1 MKIMLKY
8 ACSALVGVA
17 AMTLASCSDNDYEY
31 EGRGQWDAAADYANV
46 YFPET
51 DEAVELDPADPTTYT
66 FQVGRRVEHQYTFGK
81 DSEGN
86 DSVTSDKI
94 ITPLPAKTMKV
105 KVLQN
110 TGDVFTV
117 SDAQFAEGDT
127 LATVTASFPNAEVGT
142 TYTLQL
148 TVDDPQFVSQYSEGI
163 LYTLDVTRVKWNDVG
178 FYYDESG
185 NKVEGWCMYTDDFV
199 TGIYGVENLTYPV
212 KVQERDD
219 MPGVFRIKNAYG
231 EAYGYND
238 PGDWDPNK
246 DFYMIIN
253 ASNPKKVYFDPWAF
267 ELGMVW
273 SYGSFI
279 VRHLA
284 GYYESEGKDGSDYF
298 GTYANG
304 AITFPPQSFHI
315 GMSEY
320 NGGGYRWYANAN
332 GKFKLVINPDLDLY
346 TAQVSDY
353 GWEEVYS
360 GIFTSTQLD
369 TKKDK
374 VKLYKAVR
382 NAEVEAANE
391 GCYDRFEEEYGT
403 PYLIESPYAEGY
415 NVVFSLKDGEIKVP
429 EGYESQ
435 PLGFKAAG
443 KDVYGAIGAGGSTFG
458 DIQIDLKMTFQDESG
473 EIIYGTAMEQLLNFV
488 FTKDMVLGNFTYM
501 SVLASSGK
509 EYNLGNFTIVEHP
522 TEADSVIIKNLYL
535 EGSEIGAR
543 LDLND
548 AKLYVEHLGYLGI
561 EEDEGTPYYV
571 FTYSKSGAGEI
582 AFEINT
588 DGTLTSTDLILV
600 GSPDLQSLYYW
611 FNASSTTFV
620 PVKAGSRALYSTAS
634 NKAGKKGG
642 FINSKGITLRTK

>member
-31 EGRGQWDAAADYANV
+31 EGRGQWNATADYANV
-46 YFPET
+46 YFPKT
-51 DEAVELDPADPTTYT
+51 DVAVELDPADPTTYT

-86 DSVTSDKI
+86 DSITSDKI

-127 LATVTASFPNAEVGT
+127 LATVTVSFPNAEVGT
-142 TYTLQL
+142 TYTLQV
-148 TVDDPQFVSQYSEGI
+148 TVDDPQFVSQYSQNI

-199 TGIYGVENLTYPV
+199 TGFYGVANVSYPIQ
-212 KVQERDD
+212 VQERDD
-219 MPGVFRIKNAYG
+219 MKGYFRMKNVFDEKYP
-231 EAYGYND
+231 YND
-238 PGDWDPNK
+238 PGDWDTSKDYYIYIDATNPNK
-246 DFYMIIN
+246 
-253 ASNPKKVYFDPWAF
+253 VYIPHYC
-267 ELGMVW
+267 ETGMAW
-273 SYGSFI
+273 SYGMFSI
-279 VRHLA
+279 SSIA
-284 GYYESEGKDGSDYF
+284 GLRLSQNNPNAAEGNY

-304 AITFPPQSFHI
+304 KVTFPPSTLLISMAGYGTGGF
-315 GMSEY
+315 Y
-320 NGGGYRWYANAN
+320 TCNGAGAWQV
-332 GKFKLVINPDLDLY
+332 VINPDLDLY
-346 TAQVSDY
+346 TAEVSDY

-360 GIFTSTQLD
+360 GIYTSTQLS

-374 VKLYKAVR
+374 VKLYKGVR
-382 NAEVEAANE
+382 KAEVEAENE
-391 GCYDRFEEEYGT
+391 GCYDRFEEVYGT
-403 PYLIESPYAEGY
+403 PYYIESPYADGY
-415 NVVFSLKDGEIKVP
+415 NLVFSLKDGEIKVP

-443 KDVYGAIGAGGSTFG
+443 KDVYAAIGAGGSTFG
-458 DIQIDLKMTFQDESG
+458 DIQVDLKITFQDKSG
-473 EIIYGTAMEQLLNFV
+473 NIEYGTAIEQLLNFV
-488 FTKDMVLGNFTYM
+488 FTKDMVLGDFTYYG
-501 SVLASSGK
+501 VQASNDK

-543 LDLND
+543 VDLDD
-548 AKLYVEHLGYLGI
+548 AKLYIEHLGFLGV

-600 GSPDLQSLYYW
+600 GSPDMQSLYYW

-642 FINSKGITLRTK
+642 FINNKGITLRTK